1 MDSMFV
7 KQYLNIKDEK
17 DKEKKMLRVFKKM
30 SNDHL
35 QRLVHNIFPKDEEV
49 FGSSSEGNT
58 VMHLLAKFNL
68 GFECVDF
75 IGKLS
80 KKEGFVVPFL
90 PNTSRETPLD
100 LTVQRRDHK

>member
-35 QRLVHNIFPKDEEV
+35 
-49 FGSSSEGNT
+49 
-58 VMHLLAKFNL
+58 
-68 GFECVDF
+68 
-75 IGKLS
+75 
-80 KKEGFVVPFL
+80 
-90 PNTSRETPLD
+90 
-100 LTVQRRDHK
+100 